1 MAVLYFVYSCA
12 FTVESQPL
20 VNQNFTNQMQ
30 VVAYTVSVIVIS
42 IVVHSNQFKAFGFV
56 NLTKKKLPF
65 TNLID
70 SNLSNIVTVPRRWT
84 LKTAD

>member
-30 VVAYTVSVIVIS
+30 VVAYTVSEIVIS

-56 NLTKKKLPF
+56 NLTKKKAPIYQF
-65 TNLID
+65 NRFKPEQYCHCAQ
-70 SNLSNIVTVPRRWT
+70 TVNT
-84 LKTAD
+84 ENS